1 MSYLEIYLEEVK
13 DLLRPGGDDEIHIR
27 EDDKGNT
34 IVQGGEDIISSEV
47 VLIVYNIL
55 YLYIIF
61 VESEKTIAYQ
71 RMNMFRITS
80 LAFSIKINKL

>member
-34 IVQGGEDIISSEV
+34 IVQGKVGQH
-47 VLIVYNIL
+47 YRTN
-55 YLYIIF
+55 YK
-61 VESEKTIAYQ
+61 VE
-71 RMNMFRITS
+71 
-80 LAFSIKINKL
+80 KI